1 MKCPACKSESVRR
14 SRRRPADGAFR
25 ATFFKAYRC
34 RKCQNRFWKIA
45 NAPMVGAIAAAS
57 VLATFVLGIAAG
69 LLLGGPAPGIE
80 PMTAE
85 LSSSAASAGR
95 GAGDSPAPPGGD
107 LALLSAAEEGDA
119 KAQYQLGVAYQ
130 RGEGTTSDLA
140 LAYKWI
146 EKSALQGYAE
156 AQFALGHMHQGGR
169 GALQSFPLAFKWY
182 EQAAQQDH
190 AEAQYRIGLMY
201 RIGQQGVP
209 MDKSKAYVWFA
220 IAAAQGHERARDARD
235 NLQPALSPEQLQE
248 AQRQA
253 QAWRPV
259 VAKQ

>member
-34 RKCQNRFWKIA
+34 RECQNRFWKIA
-45 NAPMVGAIAAAS
+45 NAPLVGAIAAAS

-69 LLLGGPAPGIE
+69 VLLGGPAPGIQAT
-80 PMTAE
+80 TAE
-85 LSSSAASAGR
+85 LSSSAAGAGG
-95 GAGDSPAPPGGD
+95 GAGDSPAAPPGGD

-119 KAQYQLGVAYQ
+119 KAQYQLGVAYL

-146 EKSALQGYAE
+146 EKSALQGYVE
-156 AQFALGHMHQGGR
+156 AQFALGQMHQVGR

-182 EQAAQQDH
+182 EKAAQQDH
-190 AEAQYRIGLMY
+190 AEAQYRIGLMH
-201 RIGQQGVP
+201 RTGQGIP
-209 MDKSKAYVWFA
+209 TDKSKAYVWFL
-220 IAAAQGHERARDARD
+220 IAAAQGHERARDSRD
-235 NLQPALSPEQLQE
+235 NLRPALTPEQLQE
-248 AQRQA
+248 AQQLA

>member
-14 SRRRPADGAFR
+14 SRRRPADGQFHT
-25 ATFFKAYRC
+25 TFFKAYRC
-34 RKCQNRFWKIA
+34 RKCRTRFWKLA
-45 NAPMVGAIAAAS
+45 NAPLVGAIATAS
-57 VLATFVLGIAAG
+57 VFTTFVLGVAAG
-69 LLLGGPAPGIE
+69 RLLGGPEPGIE
-80 PMTAE
+80 ATTAE
-85 LSSSAASAGR
+85 LSASAATAGR

-107 LALLSAAEEGDA
+107 FALLSAAEDGDA
-119 KAQYQLGVAYQ
+119 KAQYQVGVAYLK
-130 RGEGTTSDLA
+130 GEGVTPDLA

-190 AEAQYRIGLMY
+190 ADAQYRIGLMY
-201 RIGQQGVP
+201 RIGQGIP
-209 MDKSKAYVWFA
+209 TDKSKAYVWFA
-220 IAAAQGHERARDARD
+220 IAAAQGHDRARDARE
-235 NLQPALSPEQLQE
+235 NLQPALTREQLQE
-248 AQRQA
+248 AQQLA

>member
-1 MKCPACKSESVRR
+1 MRCPACKSESVRR
-14 SRRRPADGAFR
+14 SRRRPPDGQFR
-25 ATFFKAYRC
+25 TTFFKAYRC
-34 RKCQNRFWKIA
+34 RKCRTRFFRLA
-45 NAPMVGAIAAAS
+45 NAPVVGAVVAAS
-57 VLATFVLGIAAG
+57 VLAVFGLGIAAG
-69 LLLGGPAPGIE
+69 RLLGGPPPGIE
-80 PMTAE
+80 AATDE
-85 LSSSAASAGR
+85 LSPSAGIAGR

-107 LALLSAAEEGDA
+107 FGLLSAAEEGDA
-119 KAQYQLGVAYQ
+119 KAQYQVGVAYLK
-130 RGEGTTSDLA
+130 GEGITPDLT

-182 EQAAQQDH
+182 EQAAHQDH

-201 RIGQQGVP
+201 RTGQGIP
-209 MDKSKAYVWFA
+209 MDKPTAYVWFV
-220 IAAAQGHERARDARD
+220 IAAAQGHDRARDARD
-235 NLQPALSPEQLQE
+235 NLQPALNPEQLKE
-248 AQRQA
+248 AQHLA

>member
-1 MKCPACKSESVRR
+1 MKCPACNSESVRR
-14 SRRRPADGAFR
+14 SRRRRSDGQLR
-25 ATFFKAYRC
+25 AAFFKAYRC
-34 RKCQNRFWKIA
+34 RKCRNRFWRLA
-45 NAPMVGAIAAAS
+45 NAPALGAIVATS
-57 VLATFVLGIAAG
+57 VFAVFGLGIAAG
-69 LLLGGPAPGIE
+69 RLIGGPGPDIE
-80 PMTAE
+80 TTAADM
-85 LSSSAASAGR
+85 SSPAGSAER
-95 GAGDSPAPPGGD
+95 GSGGSVAPPGGD
-107 LALLSAAEEGDA
+107 FGQLAAAEDGDA
-119 KAQYQLGVAYQ
+119 KAQYQVGVAYL
-130 RGEGTTSDLA
+130 RGEGTTPDLA

-201 RIGQQGVP
+201 RIGQQGIP